1 MGLALHPE
9 RNPPVK
15 TMTDEQLARHI
26 LENFEGPWP
35 PVFLILG
42 GGFACGCPTKPRPL
56 FPEQA
61 IAIIGYALAKAGAVA
76 IKHGGKWY
84 AAENIGVSLDFG
96 PEDTFIDVSGAP
108 HPTHFHALFASAV
121 AQGIVKQKP

>member
-1 MGLALHPE
+1 MSTEEEL
-9 RNPPVK
+9 V
-15 TMTDEQLARHI
+15 RHAI
-26 LENFEGPWP
+26 ENFEGPWP
-35 PVFLILG
+35 TFYPHDEELVFSVRSCESGINQYV
-42 GGFACGCPTKPRPL
+42 PIDH
-56 FPEQA
+56 A